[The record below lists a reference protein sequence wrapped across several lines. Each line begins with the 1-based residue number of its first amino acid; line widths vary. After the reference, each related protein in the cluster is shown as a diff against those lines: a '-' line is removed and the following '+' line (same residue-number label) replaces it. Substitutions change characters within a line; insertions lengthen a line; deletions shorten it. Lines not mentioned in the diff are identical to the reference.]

1 MDFMAIWKAIQGFI
15 VGFIVRWVM
24 VVAGS
29 VIADAGL
36 TEEDV
41 VKIIA
46 GVLMV
51 IVSFIISL
59 VQHKNA
65 VEAEPK

>member
-1 MDFMAIWKAIQGFI
+1 MDLMAIWRAVQGFI

-41 VKIIA
+41 VKIVG
-46 GVLMV
+46 GVLLV
-51 IVSFIISL
+51 LVSFIISL
-59 VQHKNA
+59 IQHKKA
-65 VEAEPK
+65 VEQEPR